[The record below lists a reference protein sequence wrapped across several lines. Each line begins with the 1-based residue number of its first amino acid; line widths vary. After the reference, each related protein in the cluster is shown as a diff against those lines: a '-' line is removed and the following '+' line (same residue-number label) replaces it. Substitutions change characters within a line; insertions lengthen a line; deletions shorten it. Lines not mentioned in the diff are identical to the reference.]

1 MTRGQKSNRPSEEP
15 SISMLIGQLIHEL
28 DHWEREAAKGANW
41 VPLHSR
47 AVYLCCQLE
56 SRLRQYGFERQ
67 ANELHAFHEQLTGAS
82 PTLGKA
88 ISFLHHLGKWVLH
101 ALTDR
106 AA

>member
-1 MTRGQKSNRPSEEP
+1 MARKRVEPRAQEEP
-15 SISMLIGQLIHEL
+15 SISMLIGELIREL
-28 DHWEREAAKGANW
+28 DHWEREAAKGTAW
-41 VPLHSR
+41 LPLHSR

-56 SRLRQYGFERQ
+56 SKLREQGFAKQ
-67 ANELHAFHEQLTGAS
+67 ADEVHRFHEQLTGAS